1 MEAENR
7 QDFDAV
13 MATFKHPRYELMA
26 SGRVHD
32 GEAEVREYFARSR
45 TTFPDQRNENAVLR
59 VAGDVVVSEF
69 DLLGTHHETGKSFR
83 SRMIALFFFEDDG
96 IVCERVYFDRL
107 NIATQVEP

>member
-7 QDFDAV
+7 KDFDAV
-13 MATFKHPRYELMA
+13 IATFKHPRYELMA

-45 TTFPDQRNENAVLR
+45 ATFPDQRNENAELL
-59 VAGDVVVSEF
+59 VAGDVVISEF
-69 DLLGTHHETGKSFR
+69 DLLGTHHETGKPFR

-107 NIATQVEP
+107 AIAAQVEP